1 MNLRQRVSRYGSG
14 VMFTA
19 GVAKG
24 YGDEDIAA
32 AIKTFEEYAG
42 VVVKRKKA

>member
-1 MNLRQRVSRYGSG
+1 
-14 VMFTA
+14 MFTA

-32 AIKTFEEYAG
+32 AIKTFEELAG
-42 VVVKRKKA
+42 VVVQGKKS